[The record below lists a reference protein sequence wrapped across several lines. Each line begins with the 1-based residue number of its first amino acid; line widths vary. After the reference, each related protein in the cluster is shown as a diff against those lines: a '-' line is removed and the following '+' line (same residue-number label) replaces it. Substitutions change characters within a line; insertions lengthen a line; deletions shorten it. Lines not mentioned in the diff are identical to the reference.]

1 MCKKECVI
9 LNVFF
14 FPLQLYTTS
23 NVNPDLDY
31 FDTSIILPC
40 GIDGKGVTS
49 IGKILQEREKDN
61 GKKKKNDTTTTTT
74 TTIPPTLME
83 VSQVVLESIQN
94 VFGITNFVSKLPPD
108 LR

>member
-9 LNVFF
+9 LNGYNYF
-14 FPLQLYTTS
+14 LQLYTTS

-31 FDTSIILPC
+31 FDTSVILPC

-61 GKKKKNDTTTTTT
+61 GKKKKKKNDTTT

-108 LR
+108 LRQ